1 VLARANVVNRAVR
14 RAAARRRFAAVLV
27 LGVLAGAAACSAD
40 ASEGAAPDREP
51 AAEASSTSPS
61 PEPEGPLLS
70 AGEWKVKKVVIEDR
84 VDGLKGP
91 GAGEE
96 VRDLMLRIAQDH
108 TFNEQSYKYDGKK
121 GRAESTQWM
130 LSARK
135 DMTADAARDWTHDV
149 NTYFRE
155 KKADGTEAWNGM
167 MSWTTYGLYDK
178 GTRPKDPTLPLM
190 FDRTVKSMDV
200 DLSTD
205 GRVWVTMKTGARF
218 NFVNEG
224 TPSVS
229 RADRTQEFWLM
240 EVDGRWKIDGWKG
253 TIEFAI
259 EKD

>member
-1 VLARANVVNRAVR
+1 
-14 RAAARRRFAAVLV
+14 
-27 LGVLAGAAACSAD
+27 
-40 ASEGAAPDREP
+40 
-51 AAEASSTSPS
+51 
-61 PEPEGPLLS
+61 
-70 AGEWKVKKVVIEDR
+70 
-84 VDGLKGP
+84 
-91 GAGEE
+91 
-96 VRDLMLRIAQDH
+96 MLRIAQDH

-218 NFVNEG
+218 NVVNDG
-224 TPSVS
+224 TPSIS

-240 EVDGRWKIDGWKG
+240 EVDGRWKIDGWNG
-253 TIEFAI
+253 TVEFAL